1 VIKAYPFHL
10 EILRQHE
17 VLTCHERC
25 LGREQDVINPL
36 HYLPLLEQRPGAF
49 AHAKPIRRW
58 RERWPA
64 SYDRLLAKVQE
75 RWPDGQGIREFVR
88 ILALHKTHAAD
99 HVALAVELAL
109 EFGGCDAASVQLCLR
124 QLEPAPHLPPAL
136 DLSARPQLAAIG
148 TQVLDL
154 ACYDQL
160 LERA

>member
-1 VIKAYPFHL
+1 M
-10 EILRQHE
+10 
-17 VLTCHERC
+17 LTRHERC
-25 LGREQDVINPL
+25 FGREQDVIDPL

-49 AHAKPIRRW
+49 AHAKPMRRW

-99 HVALAVELAL
+99 HVAQAVELAL

-124 QLEPAPHLPPAL
+124 QIETAPQVPPAL
-136 DLSARPQLAAIG
+136 DLRARPHLAAIG
-148 TQVLDL
+148 TQALDL
-154 ACYDQL
+154 TCYDQL